1 MQIRSTGVIRTSR
14 VQSADEFTN
23 ASSSR
28 GESETPGAALA
39 LVPEPE
45 QAPSSIASAHNG
57 TVVLQCGP
65 EIREIW
71 FGRLGNNILCVFNAA
86 LEAHNRG
93 MQFAIKNCSHTIF
106 NLSSYD
112 YYAQERLQYVP
123 IKEVLTPGKAFY
135 LNMFKIIKVDY
146 PGLELILPLQA
157 CCLRRTMLEPLFEG
171 YANLPAT
178 LNYSEDALVIHI
190 RSGDIFNRNI
200 TIHPMYSPPP
210 LAYYQEII
218 EEHSMQS
225 REVILVTLNKHMSP
239 LVAALLEIYPHI
251 KIQAG
256 SLEEDVAV
264 LLAARHLVVSQ
275 GTFAWALAL
284 ASSKLETLYTFN
296 NKMHIMDDRV
306 FCDVIVVQISTEEY
320 FSRWEATDEQIAHVM
335 AIPRSDLRRK
345 TLDKSSQCLI

>member
-1 MQIRSTGVIRTSR
+1 M
-14 VQSADEFTN
+14 
-23 ASSSR
+23 
-28 GESETPGAALA
+28 
-39 LVPEPE
+39 
-45 QAPSSIASAHNG
+45 
-57 TVVLQCGP
+57 
-65 EIREIW
+65 
-71 FGRLGNNILCVFNAA
+71 
-86 LEAHNRG
+86 
-93 MQFAIKNCSHTIF
+93 
-106 NLSSYD
+106 
-112 YYAQERLQYVP
+112 P

-264 LLAARHLVVSQ
+264 
-275 GTFAWALAL
+275 AWALAL